1 MQYYRFPPNRG
12 MYGFGGLPSMG
23 TWTKRLLIWNIAI
36 FFIQLLLFPRP
47 TQPDPFIRLFAL
59 SLHGLRRGMIW
70 QLVTYMFLHGHLWHL
85 VGNMLGLFFFGRE
98 LEARLGPRRFLYLY
112 FGGGILGA
120 LGWLALGAF
129 GLYSLHYPMIGASGA
144 VFAIVGAYAALFPSR
159 QVTLLLFFVL
169 PVTMTARTLAI
180 VFGIMSV
187 AMLSA
192 GDRIAHAAHLA
203 GGIAGYVYA
212 MYLASGNR
220 HFSEFSQGRSQRV
233 QSGIRD
239 LFARWRRARFRV
251 TRIPEQDA
259 SPVDWER
266 VDQILVK
273 IKMSGFGSLTA
284 SERAELERA
293 SRSAERESR

>member
-1 MQYYRFPPNRG
+1 MQAYRVPPTG
-12 MYGFGGLPSMG
+12 MRFGGLPPVG
-23 TWTKRLLIWNIAI
+23 ILTKRLLIANIAI
-36 FFIQLLLFPRP
+36 FFVQLLLFPRP
-47 TQPDPFIRLFAL
+47 TQPDPFVRMFAL
-59 SLHGLRRGMIW
+59 SLAGLRRGMIW

-98 LEARLGPRRFLYLY
+98 LEAKLGPRRFLYLY

-120 LGWLALGAF
+120 IGWLALGAL
-129 GLYSLHYPMIGASGA
+129 GLYSLDFPMIGASGA
-144 VFAIVGAYAALFPSR
+144 VFAIVGAYAALFPYR

-180 VFGIMSV
+180 VFGIMSL

-203 GGIAGYVYA
+203 GGIAGYLYA
-212 MYLASGNR
+212 MYLASGSVR
-220 HFSEFSQGRSQRV
+220 FSAPSWGRAQHARGGL
-233 QSGIRD
+233 QD
-239 LFARWRRARFRV
+239 LFARWRRSRFRV
-251 TRIPEQDA
+251 SRSPDRDDR
-259 SPVDWER
+259 PVDWER

-273 IKMSGFGSLTA
+273 IKMSGFSALTA

-293 SRSAERESR
+293 SRSAERQSR